1 MCTCIKCVKLYKEK
15 YSTLNLQHDIYF
27 LDLTDG
33 QIGMT
38 VCPENLFLH
47 NKTGQCISF
56 SAGGLTLF

>member
-1 MCTCIKCVKLYKEK
+1 MYKEK